1 MPDRGVDLRSRN
13 VGDFAL
19 AWPDQPA
26 GSDYIAE
33 RLLSCLLTT
42 MSPTSK
48 LLVDIHTHVYLPR
61 YAALLRSR
69 AGAATVPFIRTST
82 TSEGLAED
90 RLLILDHEPSGGRPV
105 GPQYW
110 DREEKLKFMDKHS
123 IDISVVSTANPWL
136 DFLPASQAHTLAAEL
151 NDDLEQYCSTGPS
164 VSSSTQIKRL
174 YGFGLLPLVPE
185 ITTSVLLDIVNQ
197 ISALPHLRGLIM
209 GTRGIGNGLD
219 DGALEPV
226 WAAIEKAG
234 LVVFLH
240 PHYGVDSSAWGDKD
254 NGHVL
259 PLALGFPFETTTAA
273 TRLILS
279 GVFDKFPNLRLLLAH
294 SGGALPA
301 LSSRLASCID
311 HDPVVASRLKHDARY
326 YLGKLYLD
334 AVAYG
339 PEELGFVSDVISR
352 SASYASGASASK
364 VPNRSTGSKRMLFGT
379 DHPFFPPLSV
389 TDKWKSVTENLD
401 AIASVQGWSEGDRD
415 GVRGGNA
422 LALFNLQ
429 G

>member
-1 MPDRGVDLRSRN
+1 
-13 VGDFAL
+13 
-19 AWPDQPA
+19 
-26 GSDYIAE
+26 
-33 RLLSCLLTT
+33 
-42 MSPTSK
+42 MSPASK

-69 AGAATVPFIRTST
+69 AGAAAVPFIRTNT
-82 TSEGLAED
+82 TPEGLAED
-90 RLLILDHEPSGGRPV
+90 RLLILDHEPSESLTS
-105 GPQYW
+105 W
-110 DREEKLKFMDKHS
+110 SEKLKFMDKHG
-123 IDISVVSTANPWL
+123 IDVSVVSTANPWL

-185 ITTSVLLDIVNQ
+185 ITTSALLEIVNQ
-197 ISALPHLRGLIM
+197 ISTLPHLRGLIM

-219 DGALEPV
+219 DEALEPV

-240 PHYGVDSSAWGDKD
+240 PHYGVDGSAWGDKD

-259 PLALGFPFETTTAA
+259 PLALGFPFETTTVSSKYHFSFRIRPQREMKAA

-311 HDPVVASRLKHDARY
+311 HDPAVASRLKHDARY

-334 AVAYG
+334 AVTYG

-352 SASYASGASASK
+352 SAGYASVASVSK
-364 VPNRSTGSKRMLFGT
+364 VANRSTGSKRMLFGT
-379 DHPFFPPLSV
+379 DHPFFPPLSA
-389 TDKWKSVTENLD
+389 TEKWKSVTENLE
-401 AIASVQGWSEGDRD
+401 AIASVQGWSKGDKD
-415 GVRGGNA
+415 GVRGRNA